1 MIMQNLYRETPA
13 IDKEGE
19 NMAFKAIYG
28 NPLQDPKSDYQS
40 AVEIGNIRFGKDALY
55 IPAFP
60 VGAQYLPLETLDRA
74 WVQKSSISP
83 KGCCGGQLQ
92 VFVVRV
98 QYGGEFYQSLTFAR
112 EQDANRALGLL
123 KERRPELP
131 GAPEGMGPGSSI
143 V

>member
-40 AVEIGNIRFGKDALY
+40 AVKIGNIRFGKDALY

-60 VGAQYLPLETLDRA
+60 VPIAQ
-74 WVQKSSISP
+74 
-83 KGCCGGQLQ
+83 
-92 VFVVRV
+92 
-98 QYGGEFYQSLTFAR
+98 
-112 EQDANRALGLL
+112 
-123 KERRPELP
+123 
-131 GAPEGMGPGSSI
+131 MGS
-143 V
+143 